1 MIEKRPLVTV
11 GIPTY
16 NRTEGLKK
24 TLESISGQTYKNLEI
39 IVSDNCSPNPD
50 VEKIINEFKSTDRR
64 IRYIRQ
70 SENIGALDNFIFV
83 HGQANGVYFMWAA
96 DDDWFDKDYIECCLD
111 YFLEN
116 DGHAI
121 VGGQALYVGDSGNV
135 VIESHPL
142 DVNSNSPIQRV
153 IDYYR
158 HISKGRGNCIF
169 YGLMRKDF
177 IDQAHLCNEFAG
189 DSATVAE
196 MAFMGKIRTLN
207 STHIFYRLGGSSKSR
222 KKMVAALKLPK
233 WNAWFPGMASSHV
246 FIKRIWTSGVYT
258 LGGVKKLYLS
268 LRVLL
273 IVSKMYDVLTIKSYF
288 WYGVKILKRVSGL
301 IKKQLCPNCT

>member
-1 MIEKRPLVTV
+1 MIEKRPLVSV

-16 NRTEGLKK
+16 NRPEGLKK
-24 TLESISGQTYKNLEI
+24 TLGSISGQTYRNLEI
-39 IVSDNCSPNPD
+39 IVSDNCSPNPNVD
-50 VEKIINEFKSTDRR
+50 KIIHEFIRHDQR

-70 SENIGALDNFIFV
+70 DRNIGALDNFIFV
-83 HGQANGVYFMWAA
+83 RRLAKGAYFMWAA
-96 DDDWFDKDYIECCLD
+96 DDDWFDENYVECCLD
-111 YFLEN
+111 YSLKN

-135 VIESHPL
+135 VIESQPL
-142 DVNSNSPIQRV
+142 NVDSNSPIQRV

-177 IDQAHLCNEFAG
+177 IDRAHLCNEFAG

-196 MAFMGKIRTLN
+196 MAFLGKIRTLN

-233 WNAWFPGMASSHV
+233 WNAWFPGTASSYV
-246 FIKRIWTSGVYT
+246 FTKSIWISDVYTSGAS
-258 LGGVKKLYLS
+258 KKIYLS
-268 LRVLL
+268 LRVFL
-273 IVSKMYDVLTIKSYF
+273 IVGKMYDVLTIKSYLL
-288 WYGVKILKRVSGL
+288 YGVKMVKRVSGL
-301 IKKQLCPNCT
+301 IKKQLFPNWT